1 MRKLLSIICVLL
13 VAALIAPA
21 PAPALAD
28 DNPAEA
34 VAANLADELA
44 TDEVDEAIDK
54 AMRYLIEQQQ
64 SDGSITN
71 SRRNQTSMSS
81 LAIMAFAAAGH
92 MPNDPTDEGRAS
104 AKALAYV
111 LDDKRIDKD
120 GYFGRDGGRMYG
132 HGIVTL
138 MLTEVLGHGVNAE
151 QDRLIRIRCQKAVD
165 LIVRSQKRRKSPG
178 HMGGWRYSPDSQ
190 DADLSVTVW
199 QVMALRSAHNAGL
212 DVPVDSVKAAVEYLE
227 RCYASAR
234 DEEGTPIDKKSAFV
248 YMVQG
253 DGKWRGVRNGGR
265 LASPSTAA
273 AGLLAM
279 QVCGRYDAPEVHG
292 AADWLLEKSPRWGD
306 TWFYYATYYY
316 AQGMYQRGGEH
327 AETARKVVKEVLL
340 DRQKENGA
348 WQVYGSEQ
356 SAGEVYSTSM
366 AVLSLAVK
374 HHYLPIYQR

>member
-1 MRKLLSIICVLL
+1 MRNIVSQLVYLMIAVGSVLTPT
-13 VAALIAPA
+13 AHTFAQDAPKV
-21 PAPALAD
+21 P
-28 DNPAEA
+28 
-34 VAANLADELA
+34 VNLADELA
-44 TDEVDEAIDK
+44 PDEVDEAIDK
-54 AMRYLIEQQQ
+54 AMEYLVKRQ
-64 SDGSITN
+64 SNDGQIADN
-71 SRRNQTSMSS
+71 RRNATAMSS

-111 LDDKRIDKD
+111 LGEQRIDKD
-120 GYFGRDGGRMYG
+120 GYFGRDGSRMYG

-138 MLTEVLGHGVNAE
+138 MLTEVLGHGANAE
-151 QDRLIRIRCQKAVD
+151 QDRLIRERCEQAVD
-165 LIVRSQKRRKSPG
+165 MIVRSQKKRKSPA
-178 HMGGWRYSPDSQ
+178 HQGGWRYSPDSG
-190 DADLSVTVW
+190 DSDLSVTVW

-212 DVPVDSVKAAVEYLE
+212 DVPVESVNAAVKYLE

-234 DEEGTPIDKKSAFV
+234 DDEGTPIDKKSAFV

-279 QVCGRYDAPEVHG
+279 QVCGRYDAPEVIG
-292 AADWLLEKSPRWGD
+292 AADWLLEKTPRWGE

-327 AETARKVVKEVLL
+327 AETARKVVREVLL
-340 DRQKENGA
+340 DRQKDTGA